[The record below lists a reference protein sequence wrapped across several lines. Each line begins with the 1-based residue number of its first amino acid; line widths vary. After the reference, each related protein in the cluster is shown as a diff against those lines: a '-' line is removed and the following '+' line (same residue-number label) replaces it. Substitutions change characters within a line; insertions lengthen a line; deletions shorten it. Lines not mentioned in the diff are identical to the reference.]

1 VREKHAGTG
10 NFLEALDSEDSIGG
24 EEQKGR
30 SDHAGMSYACV
41 SPGLSMAQSHFYEG
55 KVLTIL
61 CGGSA
66 AVTAICRPGS
76 DPVSEEMYS
85 RTADNYHRAHAGC
98 RGLKGD

>member
-66 AVTAICRPGS
+66 GGYGDLQA
-76 DPVSEEMYS
+76 
-85 RTADNYHRAHAGC
+85 RA
-98 RGLKGD
+98 LIP